1 MAAPVETLAELVGPL
16 SGSDFRNMFAAR
28 TPRHVPGDSAR
39 AERHAALL
47 DWSTLVDGVRDGTFP
62 ARDMRIYRDRAE
74 LPRLFLKDDPAER
87 GALIERLLAANASI
101 ILNRVQAHV
110 PAIARLCEA
119 VAGETRD
126 HVSAAAIATS
136 GEGGALKLHWDEY
149 DIIIL
154 QVDGAKKW
162 QVYGNPVVNPVYG
175 LTKKIAEPDVPP
187 ALEIVLQ
194 PGDWLFVP
202 AGWAHR
208 CDTAAARSLHLGI
221 MFYPFTAVRAIELMM
236 RAMLADADDRAPM
249 RFDMDDAEAT
259 EARLRAR
266 LTDRI
271 NAMPIDE
278 LIRLHQSGPDPR
290 PTHESNVKPQ

>member
-1 MAAPVETLAELVGPL
+1 MEILHARKATLP
-16 SGSDFRNMFAAR
+16 
-28 TPRHVPGDSAR
+28 
-39 AERHAALL
+39 LL
-47 DWSTLVDGVRDGTFP
+47 DWNPRVDGVRDGTFP

-74 LPRLFLKDDPAER
+74 LPRLFLKDEPAER
-87 GALIERLLAANASI
+87 SALIERLLAANASI
-101 ILNRVQAHV
+101 IINRVQAHV

-162 QVYGNPVVNPVYG
+162 EVYGNPVVNPVYG
-175 LTKKIAEPDVPP
+175 LAKKISEPDVPP

-194 PGDWLFVP
+194 PGDWLYVP

-221 MFYPFTAVRAIELMM
+221 MFYPFTAVRAIELVMS
-236 RAMLADADDRAPM
+236 AMVADPDDRAPI
-249 RFDMDDAEAT
+249 RFDNVDADAT
-259 EARLRAR
+259 AAKLRERLMN
-266 LTDRI
+266 RI
-271 NAMPIDE
+271 QALSIEE
-278 LIRLHQSGPDPR
+278 LIRLHQAGSDPR
-290 PTHESNVKPQ
+290 PTHASNVKPSA